1 MLEVF
6 LGAIAALAARDLFYE
21 ALEKYRKYKFNKQLK
36 TWHELLEDWEADDD
50 F

>member
-6 LGAIAALAARDLFYE
+6 LGAILALSVRDLFYE
-21 ALEKYRKYKFNKQLK
+21 ALEKYKQYKFNKNLK
-36 TWHELLEDWEADDD
+36 TWDEIREDWEADDD

>member
-21 ALEKYRKYKFNKQLK
+21 ALSLYRKYKFNKQLK